1 MPPSNIHWK
10 GLPRFHLPRIR
21 SASGTIIRDSPALA
35 ARDVFRTRLPEAFE
49 RTREETH
56 MRARRHRLARSRAT
70 FPNLAIYRRSVAA
83 DNRAIAQRRQVIF
96 PHRRAESRRAS
107 SNSRRDRPTSSS
119 SKRNRQTSGRPRQ
132 SRESSHRRQS
142 RHVRRLTAQQKLI
155 HSRASLRRNIS
166 TNTRRSQSSHS
177 PPRRST
183 SSRSSGLLRE
193 PTTRSQPTKRASLL
207 PQIQVHKSR
216 SLRSRTP
223 GTRFG
228 PPAPHWGILP
238 SALPAVRK
246 TPLDKQT
253 FVSRRVGGRYVH
265 EPIPL
270 KQSSNDILHRGLSNS
285 SRKSRVYDKRLP
297 TKKFQAEIQHGFI
310 ILPDAQPQFPLLFPS
325 TLDFAKLDGSSAGL
339 SSSSS
344 ERRQYPDEDS
354 GPEVVNAASR
364 TTSEA
369 RVLDDFTQGLQQHL
383 RTAEANP
390 KPRPRSPSVAQTI
403 VSTHT
408 LQDLVAFR
416 EEFKAAGL
424 AVTSKDQ
431 KGETLKRPS
440 TRKSSPP
447 KVIVQHSRVAGVAA
461 SARLPSVVGVYPPKA
476 NNFSTLGASTLAVPA
491 GVEVKSPRS
500 VSPLAQ
506 GGHPALIAV
515 RSSID
520 RGSTHMERSRIP
532 IPKEKPVI
540 RAASPKKPLPWLKKN
555 ELPPGQDPLPAFR
568 PPYPADSPSRATN
581 NSSVTTI
588 IDFSPHP
595 SEFWNRQ
602 ELGKSCHYSAVHTLA
617 DTSQTSTTSRTAI
630 PVSSWIGINHLSLM
644 MGSSCSRTKSN
655 NQSHNQMSKSSHNP
669 TAK

>member
-1 MPPSNIHWK
+1 MPASNIHWK
-10 GLPRFHLPRIR
+10 GLPRFHLPRVR

-49 RTREETH
+49 RTREETQ
-56 MRARRHRLARSRAT
+56 MRARRHRLARSQAT
-70 FPNLAIYRRSVAA
+70 FPNLAIYRRSVAE
-83 DNRAIAQRRQVIF
+83 DNRAVAQRRQIIF
-96 PHRRAESRRAS
+96 PHRRAERRRTS
-107 SNSRRDRPTSSS
+107 SSSHRDWPTSSS
-119 SKRNRQTSGRPRQ
+119 SNRNRQNSRQSKQSKGSRQ
-132 SRESSHRRQS
+132 SRR
-142 RHVRRLTAQQKLI
+142 VRRSAAQQKLI

-166 TNTRRSQSSHS
+166 TGTRRSQRSHS

-183 SSRSSGLLRE
+183 STKSSGLLRE
-193 PTTRSQPTKRASLL
+193 PSTRSQPTKRASLL
-207 PQIQVHKSR
+207 PQIQIHRSR

-223 GTRFG
+223 GPRFG
-228 PPAPHWGILP
+228 SPAPYWGTITSP
-238 SALPAVRK
+238 LPAVRK

-310 ILPDAQPQFPLLFPS
+310 ILPDAQPQLPLLFPS

-354 GPEVVNAASR
+354 GSEVVNAVSR

-390 KPRPRSPSVAQTI
+390 NPRPRSPSVAQTI

-431 KGETLKRPS
+431 KGERSKRPS
-440 TRKSSPP
+440 TRKSTPPKVRAQHSKAAGTALSARRPSIVAASGISPP
-447 KVIVQHSRVAGVAA
+447 KVN
-461 SARLPSVVGVYPPKA
+461 Y
-476 NNFSTLGASTLAVPA
+476 TSTLAVPT
-491 GVEVKSPRS
+491 GVEIKSPRS

-520 RGSTHMERSRIP
+520 RGSTPMERSKIP
-532 IPKEKPVI
+532 IPREKPVV

-555 ELPPGQDPLPAFR
+555 DLPLGEDPLPAFR
-568 PPYPADSPSRATN
+568 PQYPADSPSRATN

-602 ELGKSCHYSAVHTLA
+602 GLGK
-617 DTSQTSTTSRTAI
+617 
-630 PVSSWIGINHLSLM
+630 
-644 MGSSCSRTKSN
+644 
-655 NQSHNQMSKSSHNP
+655 
-669 TAK
+669 

>member
-1 MPPSNIHWK
+1 MPASNIHWK
-10 GLPRFHLPRIR
+10 GLPRFHLPRVR

-49 RTREETH
+49 RTREETQ
-56 MRARRHRLARSRAT
+56 MRARRHRLARSQAT
-70 FPNLAIYRRSVAA
+70 FPNLAIYRRSVAE
-83 DNRAIAQRRQVIF
+83 DNRAVAQKRQIIF
-96 PHRRAESRRAS
+96 PHRRAERRRAS
-107 SNSRRDRPTSSS
+107 SSSHRDWPTSSS
-119 SKRNRQTSGRPRQ
+119 SNRNRQNLRQLKQSKGSRQ
-132 SRESSHRRQS
+132 SRR
-142 RHVRRLTAQQKLI
+142 VRRSTAQQKLI

-166 TNTRRSQSSHS
+166 TGTGRSQRSHS

-183 SSRSSGLLRE
+183 STKSSGILRE
-193 PTTRSQPTKRASLL
+193 PSTRSQPTKRASLL
-207 PQIQVHKSR
+207 PQIQIHRSR

-223 GTRFG
+223 GPRFG
-228 PPAPHWGILP
+228 SPSPYWGTIP
-238 SALPAVRK
+238 SPLPAVRK

-297 TKKFQAEIQHGFI
+297 TKKSQAEIQHGFI
-310 ILPDAQPQFPLLFPS
+310 ILPDAQPQLPLLFPS

-344 ERRQYPDEDS
+344 EHRQYPDEDS
-354 GPEVVNAASR
+354 GSEALNAVSR

-390 KPRPRSPSVAQTI
+390 NPRPRSPSVAQTI

-431 KGETLKRPS
+431 KGERSKRPS
-440 TRKSSPP
+440 TRKSTPPKVRAQHSKAAGTALSARRPSIVAASGISPP
-447 KVIVQHSRVAGVAA
+447 KVN
-461 SARLPSVVGVYPPKA
+461 Y
-476 NNFSTLGASTLAVPA
+476 TSTLAVPT
-491 GVEVKSPRS
+491 GVEIKSPRS

-520 RGSTHMERSRIP
+520 RGSTPMERSKIP
-532 IPKEKPVI
+532 IPREKPVV

-555 ELPPGQDPLPAFR
+555 EFPPGEDPLPVFR
-568 PPYPADSPSRATN
+568 PQYPADSPSRATN

-602 ELGKSCHYSAVHTLA
+602 GLGK
-617 DTSQTSTTSRTAI
+617 
-630 PVSSWIGINHLSLM
+630 
-644 MGSSCSRTKSN
+644 
-655 NQSHNQMSKSSHNP
+655 
-669 TAK
+669 

>member
-1 MPPSNIHWK
+1 
-10 GLPRFHLPRIR
+10 
-21 SASGTIIRDSPALA
+21 
-35 ARDVFRTRLPEAFE
+35 
-49 RTREETH
+49 
-56 MRARRHRLARSRAT
+56 MRARRHRLARSQAT

-83 DNRAIAQRRQVIF
+83 DNRAVAQRRQVIF

-107 SNSRRDRPTSSS
+107 SNSHRDRPTSSS
-119 SKRNRQTSGRPRQ
+119 SNRNRQISRQLKQ
-132 SRESSHRRQS
+132 SRGSRQS

-166 TNTRRSQSSHS
+166 TGTRRSQRSHS

-193 PTTRSQPTKRASLL
+193 PSTRSQPQPTKRASLL
-207 PQIQVHKSR
+207 PQIQIHRSR

-223 GTRFG
+223 GPRLGSPT
-228 PPAPHWGILP
+228 PYWGAIP
-238 SALPAVRK
+238 SPLPAVRK

-297 TKKFQAEIQHGFI
+297 TKKSQAEIQHGFI
-310 ILPDAQPQFPLLFPS
+310 ILPDAQPQLPLLFPS

-339 SSSSS
+339 SSSTSD
-344 ERRQYPDEDS
+344 RRDYPDEDS
-354 GPEVVNAASR
+354 SSNIVNAASR

-369 RVLDDFTQGLQQHL
+369 RVLDDFTQELQQHL
-383 RTAEANP
+383 QTTYADP
-390 KPRPRSPSVAQTI
+390 DPRPRSPSVAQTV

-431 KGETLKRPS
+431 KGERSKRPS
-440 TRKSSPP
+440 TRKSTPP
-447 KVIVQHSRVAGVAA
+447 KVRTQHRRAAGTALSARRPSIVAA
-461 SARLPSVVGVYPPKA
+461 SGISPPRV
-476 NNFSTLGASTLAVPA
+476 NYSSTLGASTLAVPT
-491 GVEVKSPRS
+491 GVEIKSPRS

-520 RGSTHMERSRIP
+520 QGRTPMERGKIP
-532 IPKEKPVI
+532 IPREKPLV
-540 RAASPKKPLPWLKKN
+540 RADSPKKPLPWLKKN
-555 ELPPGQDPLPAFR
+555 ELPPGQDSLPALR

-602 ELGKSCHYSAVHTLA
+602 GLGK
-617 DTSQTSTTSRTAI
+617 
-630 PVSSWIGINHLSLM
+630 
-644 MGSSCSRTKSN
+644 
-655 NQSHNQMSKSSHNP
+655 
-669 TAK
+669 